1 MRYDDRLATV
11 LNLIPVGP
19 NVARIQFRQLLD
31 LLGTRGAEERGDVL
45 DRAYLRLS
53 QLRDMIPAQDRATIL
68 REPGL
73 RLRSPR
79 LVAELARGESL
90 QAQAAIQA
98 AQLTQEQWVDLI
110 PALPLATRG
119 LLRDRMDLGP
129 AARDLLE
136 RLGLGARPLGY
147 TGGAVPEPVAISQPE
162 AKTTPTQPVPPPKP
176 VFTAMAAAHPAV
188 PEPVPAQVDAETI
201 SDIVRRIAAF
211 QQAREAAP
219 EAAPPL
225 RDGTTAAITA
235 FDFASDGEG
244 RIVWS
249 EAGVAPMVVGH
260 ALSSHGPAAHALRL
274 HQPLR
279 AQRVVLSGAPAIT
292 GEWQVDAVPK
302 FDPVGGRFLGHIGR
316 FRRMQQAKPSSP
328 PPVVESEADRLRQLL
343 HELRTPVNAIQ
354 GFAEVIQ
361 QQLFGPA
368 PHEYRS
374 LAAVIAA
381 DSALMLAGFEE
392 LDRFAKLDSGVT
404 ELTGGTCDFAQVL
417 ASTIGRFQPDGQ
429 GKNPHWSYLSTTNA
443 APMGIA
449 ELEAERLCWRLLATL
464 SSNAAAD
471 DHLEAALATDAT
483 RLCVSL
489 SLPPSLASLDDHAL
503 FHAPAADSALVP
515 GVGIFGTGFSLRLA
529 AAEARAA
536 GGKLVRD
543 EALLLLVLPLLTP
556 SQNPAARVGLSETCE
571 HPAE

>member
-31 LLGTRGAEERGDVL
+31 LLGTRAVEERGDVL

-79 LVAELARGESL
+79 LVAELARGESI

-98 AQLTQEQWVDLI
+98 AQLTQDQWVDLI
-110 PALPLATRG
+110 PALPLGMRG
-119 LLRDRMDLGP
+119 LLRDRADLGP

-136 RLGLGARPLGY
+136 RLGLAARPLGY
-147 TGGAVPEPVAISQPE
+147 TPAAQETAPKPVFVE
-162 AKTTPTQPVPPPKP
+162 APQPVPPPKP

-201 SDIVRRIAAF
+201 GDIVRRIAAF
-211 QQAREAAP
+211 QQARESAP

-225 RDGTTAAITA
+225 RDGTSVAIA
-235 FDFASDGEG
+235 GKVESSDGEG

-260 ALSSHGPAAHALRL
+260 ALTSHGAAAHALRL

-279 AQRVVLSGAPAIT
+279 GQRVVLSGAPAIT

-316 FRRMQQAKPSSP
+316 FRRMQQAKLASP
-328 PPVVESEADRLRQLL
+328 PPPVESEADRLRQLL

-392 LDRFAKLDSGVT
+392 LDRFAKLDSGVM
-404 ELTGGTCDFAQVL
+404 ELTSGTCDFAQVL
-417 ASTIGRFQPDGQ
+417 AATIGRFQPENTAR
-429 GKNPHWSYLSTTNA
+429 NPHWAYLSTA
-443 APMGIA
+443 KHAPMAVA
-449 ELEAERLCWRLLATL
+449 EVEAERLCWRLLATL
-464 SSNAAAD
+464 SSNAAMD

-489 SLPPSLASLDDHAL
+489 SLPSSLASLDDHAL
-503 FHAPAADSALVP
+503 FHAPAAESGLVP

-556 SQNPAARVGLSETCE
+556 SQNPAVRVALSETCE